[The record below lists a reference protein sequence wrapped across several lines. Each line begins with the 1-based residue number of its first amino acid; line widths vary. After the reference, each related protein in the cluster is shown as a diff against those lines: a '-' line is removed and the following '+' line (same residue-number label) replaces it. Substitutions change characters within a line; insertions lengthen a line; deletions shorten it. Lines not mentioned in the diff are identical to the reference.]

1 MTYVWDTNILLN
13 MIRDVSFFEK
23 LDEKYHFSN
32 PQNESFISAVSVGE
46 IRSLAFRNRWGEK
59 RLKILNQ
66 YLVRLKTIAVTDE
79 EDLIAMYCEIDAYS
93 QNQHPSLKLP
103 ISARNMGKNDL
114 WIAATAA
121 IHNGTLIST
130 DADFDHLDGLFLY
143 FEKIII

>member
-114 WIAATAA
+114 
-121 IHNGTLIST
+121 
-130 DADFDHLDGLFLY
+130 
-143 FEKIII
+143 